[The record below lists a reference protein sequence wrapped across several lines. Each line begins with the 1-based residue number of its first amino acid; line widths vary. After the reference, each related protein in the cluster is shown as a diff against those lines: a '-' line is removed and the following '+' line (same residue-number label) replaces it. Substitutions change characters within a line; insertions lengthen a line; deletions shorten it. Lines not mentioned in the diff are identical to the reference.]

1 MKKLV
6 LSIFALG
13 MMAASFTSCEDA
25 PNDVI
30 NNMVYISEAASA
42 SAGEIIL
49 GKTGEV
55 STGVVTVRT
64 GQVAEKNIKVKIA
77 LDNAALTSY
86 NTRNDVEFAM
96 IPTGLSF
103 AIPEGYEIQ
112 VRPRSGLAAKNGV
125 TVLNTPGTIDS
136 DYRGEVKV
144 ILINHG
150 KDSFTVNNGDRIA
163 QLIVAPVT
171 QGIFEKA
178 EELDSTERGEG
189 GFGST
194 GVNA

>member
-1 MKKLV
+1 MNKV
-6 LSIFALG
+6 
-13 MMAASFTSCEDA
+13 
-25 PNDVI
+25 
-30 NNMVYISEAASA
+30 
-42 SAGEIIL
+42 
-49 GKTGEV
+49 
-55 STGVVTVRT
+55 
-64 GQVAEKNIKVKIA
+64 NIKFVAQEGAIIPEYKTSG
-77 LDNAALTSY
+77 AAGA
-86 NTRNDVEFAM
+86 DVCAFLSEPVEIKSGEFAM

-150 KDSFTVNNGDRIA
+150 KDAFTVNNGDRIA

-171 QGIFEKA
+171 QGIFEKTD
-178 EELDSTERGEG
+178 ELDSTERGEG